1 MTYIQG
7 ESSETS
13 SVNSTEDTTT
23 FTINTTTP
31 AELVEDKSKLL
42 KSDEKDDLI
51 PETRDLSNKDEMLID
66 EELLLQEKLSSVD
79 DESNFDHLKRVSEVG
94 LEPNEESAEV

>member
-1 MTYIQG
+1 
-7 ESSETS
+7 
-13 SVNSTEDTTT
+13 VNSTEDTTT

-51 PETRDLSNKDEMLID
+51 PVTRDLSNKDEMLID

-79 DESNFDHLKRVSEVG
+79 DESNFDHLNRVSEVAS
-94 LEPNEESAEV
+94 EPNEESAEV